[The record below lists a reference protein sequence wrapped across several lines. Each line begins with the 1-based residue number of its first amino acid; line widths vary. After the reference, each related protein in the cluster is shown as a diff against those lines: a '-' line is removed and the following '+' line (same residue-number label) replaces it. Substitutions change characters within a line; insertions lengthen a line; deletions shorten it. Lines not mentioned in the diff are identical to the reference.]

1 MALCR
6 QGSLSLSITT
16 VLPKAEREHPRSAG
30 TFAIHHHRHVF
41 SGLDA
46 TLLQGHRFK
55 LARTLLKAEASCKAA
70 LAFRDG
76 GAAGWCFNRQ
86 PLVSHSF
93 LGHRGEAL
101 QIPDL
106 LICLQ
111 CGFVLCS
118 VVEA

>member
-1 MALCR
+1 MALCT

-16 VLPKAEREHPRSAG
+16 VLPKAESEHPRSAG
-30 TFAIHHHRHVF
+30 TFAIVHHRHVF
-41 SGLDA
+41 SGVVA

-70 LAFRDG
+70 VAFRDG

-86 PLVSHSF
+86 PLVSHCV
-93 LGHRGEAL
+93 HRGEAL